1 MKITL
6 ALLGWQVGRLEC
18 NQEVEESEG
27 GLVVGLLQLATCWHG
42 QADQE
47 GGIPLVVRTW
57 AQEVVSQVSALLRVS
72 KQPSS

>member
-18 NQEVEESEG
+18 NQEVEESEA
-27 GLVVGLLQLATCWHG
+27 GLVVGLLQLAACWHG

-47 GGIPLVVRTW
+47 GGILLAVRTW

-72 KQPSS
+72 TQPPN